1 MKTSKRIVFFSTP
14 AYGHT
19 LCVLPVIKRLVEDG
33 YIVECYSTTEFKKM
47 FEKIGAK
54 FIEYETNFEEQ
65 RLDKITSNMFELMK
79 ALINI
84 NRRAYKIYEI
94 YIKNNK
100 PDLII
105 YDSMCSFA
113 KNICEKYEIKS
124 VCFVTTIG
132 FNLPLILTSNIG
144 RTSINIFLKNISEVK
159 KILKQE
165 IDFRKE
171 NKLKRINLIDL
182 FVNEADETIVFT
194 PKEFQPL
201 SWTFSKKF
209 HFIGTTI
216 KDKICVK
223 DENSD
228 EQNHYE
234 YYISFGTIF
243 NENKEYLQKL
253 IDYCNEKNCKTIVS
267 AGNTLELINTNE
279 NIKIEKKVN
288 QVKLLPNC
296 DFFINHAGINSVLES
311 IYYEVPQI
319 CIPLQEEQRYV
330 AKVVQRKKLGIYMK
344 KFNPK
349 NLEKIKEFKNS
360 AEIKKMSKILKQYDG
375 TSLATDIIE
384 KYIEK
389 RKNI

>member
-33 YIVECYSTTEFKKM
+33 YIVECYSTNEFKKM

-171 NKLKRINLIDL
+171 NK
-182 FVNEADETIVFT
+182 
-194 PKEFQPL
+194 
-201 SWTFSKKF
+201 
-209 HFIGTTI
+209 
-216 KDKICVK
+216 
-223 DENSD
+223 
-228 EQNHYE
+228 
-234 YYISFGTIF
+234 
-243 NENKEYLQKL
+243 
-253 IDYCNEKNCKTIVS
+253 
-267 AGNTLELINTNE
+267 
-279 NIKIEKKVN
+279 
-288 QVKLLPNC
+288 
-296 DFFINHAGINSVLES
+296 
-311 IYYEVPQI
+311 
-319 CIPLQEEQRYV
+319 
-330 AKVVQRKKLGIYMK
+330 
-344 KFNPK
+344 
-349 NLEKIKEFKNS
+349 
-360 AEIKKMSKILKQYDG
+360 
-375 TSLATDIIE
+375 
-384 KYIEK
+384 
-389 RKNI
+389 